1 MMILVILKNI
11 VAEMNMKITER
22 MKRNQEIIMIMRQS
36 ITLFH
41 TVISIRENIDLR
53 TKLI

>member
-22 MKRNQEIIMIMRQS
+22 IKRNQEIIMIMRQS

-41 TVISIRENIDLR
+41 TVISIRKNIDLR